1 MAEDLRRA
9 RGMSVRAF
17 AACCLTRL
25 SINGRARSAGIGVTS
40 PTHVDDGRGL
50 RTGTGTITR
59 LRSPATCAYTSIICR
74 YVTTSTPPISNTLPC
89 VGIAENP
96 DQVGERD
103 KPWEACAWSCR
114 RRG

>member
-1 MAEDLRRA
+1 MLFNETVYQR
-9 RGMSVRAF
+9 
-17 AACCLTRL
+17 TREI
-25 SINGRARSAGIGVTS
+25 SPGIGVTS

-103 KPWEACAWSCR
+103 KPWEATRPGALDRLC
-114 RRG
+114 G